1 MSFGDG
7 EMNLGCRNGLTEV
20 TVASVFG
27 NKNCNRGRLGVI
39 IPFLCLCDVIL
50 RCCKC
55 VLRWFVCTLRRVQ
68 EVEVSAVDVSVV
80 RRNMAKMKNPSHV
93 PEGSFGRYLVGQD
106 VLTNRNVL
114 CVFV

>member
-1 MSFGDG
+1 VCVS
-7 EMNLGCRNGLTEV
+7 L
-20 TVASVFG
+20 S
-27 NKNCNRGRLGVI
+27 
-39 IPFLCLCDVIL
+39 LCDVIL

-55 VLRWFVCTLRRVQ
+55 VLRFFVCTLRHVH
-68 EVEVSAVDVSVV
+68 EVEVNAVDVNVV
-80 RRNMAKMKNPSHV
+80 RRNMAEMKNLPHV

>member
-1 MSFGDG
+1 MLFGDA
-7 EMNLGCRNGLTEV
+7 EMNMDCLNRLTEV
-20 TVASVFG
+20 TVASMCGTVIR
-27 NKNCNRGRLGVI
+27 KVRCNNT
-39 IPFLCLCDVIL
+39 FFCDVIL

-55 VLRWFVCTLRRVQ
+55 VLRCFVCTLRHVQ
-68 EVEVSAVDVSVV
+68 EVEVNAVAVNVV
-80 RRNMAKMKNPSHV
+80 RRNMAEMKNPPHV